1 MNVAPAVLS
10 KIPPRS
16 GTMDL
21 VPYRPS
27 SIPSGTR
34 TLSADEVAAL
44 ERDMEEIVAKSHLF
58 KSLDEPARKE
68 LLESAFVMQYDPGEM
83 LLREGDPG
91 DAMLLVME
99 GTVRIHTHALQ
110 GGELQLA
117 ELGRGACIGEVSVL
131 TGSPRTA
138 TVDAVTSVTCAV
150 LARHRVHRILDA
162 HPKVRA
168 LLETM
173 VEGRARQ
180 TLERILG
187 S

>member
-1 MNVAPAVLS
+1 
-10 KIPPRS
+10 
-16 GTMDL
+16 

-27 SIPSGTR
+27 NLPTGAR
-34 TLSADEVAAL
+34 VLSPDEVAAL
-44 ERDMEEIVAKSHLF
+44 ERDMAEIVAKSHLF
-58 KSLDEPARKE
+58 KSLDEAARKE
-68 LLESAFVMQYDPGEM
+68 LLESAFVMQYDAGEM

-91 DAMLLVME
+91 DTMFLVME
-99 GTVRIHTHALQ
+99 GTVRVHAHSPQ
-110 GGELQLA
+110 REIQLA

-131 TGSPRTA
+131 MGSPRTA
-138 TVDAVTSVTCAV
+138 TVDAVTNVTCAV
-150 LARHRVHRILDA
+150 LARHRVERVLDA
-162 HPKVRA
+162 HPRVRE

>member
-1 MNVAPAVLS
+1 MA
-10 KIPPRS
+10 
-16 GTMDL
+16 L

-27 SIPSGTR
+27 SIPTGVRS
-34 TLSADEVAAL
+34 LSADEVAAL
-44 ERDMEEIVAKSHLF
+44 ERDMADIVAKSHLF
-58 KSLDEPARKE
+58 KSLDEGARKE
-68 LLESAFVMQYDPGEM
+68 LLEAAFVMQYDPSE
-83 LLREGDPG
+83 LILREGDPG
-91 DAMLLVME
+91 DAMFLVME
-99 GTVRIHTHALQ
+99 GTVRIHTHSPQ
-110 GGELQLA
+110 GEIQLA

-138 TVDAVTSVTCAV
+138 TVDAVTAVTCAV

-162 HPKVRA
+162 HPRVRV
-168 LLETM
+168 LLEAL